1 MESVSKLLPLT
12 IKKLG
17 INKRYNAESAIYH
30 WKKIVGEKIAAHTR
44 PLSVQRDLLFVA
56 VSNPVWAHHLSM
68 MKQDIIS
75 KINSFIGDYLIKDI
89 RFQAGYLKDN
99 QNEENTSQEQK
110 NSIKLHNIRLDE
122 SEQKTIQDIVSAVK
136 DDELRQKLCNVV
148 KSDMAMKK
156 VRRRNKWHKCA
167 KCNALCPPDATY
179 CPVCSIEKKQ
189 QIRKEIYIILSEN
202 PWLGYSELKKYINCS
217 FEDFKEVKARLIA
230 SLTVAI
236 SAENCDKIKEMTL
249 VMLATGIKPE
259 QITDALIDNTL
270 KRFRRKKHVSA
281 SRG

>member
-1 MESVSKLLPLT
+1 MESLGKLVPLT

-17 INKRYNAESAIYH
+17 ITKRYNAESAIYH
-30 WKKIVGEKIAAHTR
+30 WREIVGPKIASNAM

-56 VSNPVWAHHLSM
+56 VSSPVWGHHLSM

-75 KINSFIGDYLIKDI
+75 KINTFIGDNLIRDI

-99 QNEENTSQEQK
+99 QNEENTGQEAK
-110 NSIKLHNIRLDE
+110 NSIKLHNIKLDE
-122 SEQKTIQDIVSAVK
+122 SEQKAVQKIVSAVQ
-136 DDELRQKLCNVV
+136 DDELRQKLCRLV
-148 KSDMAMKK
+148 KNDIALKK
-156 VRRRNKWHKCA
+156 YRKSNNWHKCA
-167 KCNALCPPDATY
+167 RCSALCPPEEKL
-179 CPVCSIEKKQ
+179 CQVCSIEQKQ
-189 QIRKEIYIILSEN
+189 QVRREISFILCEN

-217 FEDFKEVKARLIA
+217 FDEFKEVKERLV
-230 SLTVAI
+230 SVLTAQI
-236 SAENCDKIKEMTL
+236 NAEDCDKIKEMTL

-270 KRFRRKKHVSA
+270 KRFRRKKHVFA